1 MANTNESY
9 SGKINRKLRKKQRIV
24 RVAAGL
30 EPADLVLKH
39 ATYVNV
45 FSNELC
51 TADISVAEGLT
62 AGTGP
67 YEGRL
72 TSDIPGQGLLP
83 GILDS
88 PIPADLHRVH
98 TS

>member
-1 MANTNESY
+1 MYKIDNHRRLMGGFSVRCAKRERMSPMANTNESY

-51 TADISVAEGLT
+51 TADIAVAEGLIVGM
-62 AGTGP
+62 GT
-67 YEGRL
+67 Y
-72 TSDIPGQGLLP
+72 
-83 GILDS
+83 
-88 PIPADLHRVH
+88 DLRHAR
-98 TS
+98 